1 MAAAGV
7 VALLAVALMGAVV
20 CVSLARADS
29 CSGSSPLEA
38 TSLVGR
44 VAPAGG
50 STTTT
55 PVTGHPDAIAVA
67 RDGQAAFVSLA
78 AWWPGDPNGIQVF
91 HRTAEGLRPVAII
104 PLHSAVGGLAFS
116 PDGRLLLA
124 ALDDRVA
131 VLDAARAATGDP
143 VALQGTVA
151 TDLGSRAE
159 ELAIAGDRY
168 VVATDRAHGRITLLD
183 LRRIQSG
190 DFGPSV
196 LVGTVDVD
204 LAPDG
209 LALSPDGRHLYV
221 VSQVQRPSLSM
232 GPTDWAYGLLT
243 GIGMPR
249 RAGTLS
255 VVDLKRVELD
265 PGGAVE
271 TRVTAGCAPSH
282 VAVSPDGGT
291 LWVTASQSNEV
302 LAYRSAGLLAGG
314 ARARPVAR
322 VRVPAAPAGITLVR
336 DGRYALVTSAG
347 HPNGVS
353 VLDTAAAMAGRPAL
367 RTVFPAGD
375 PPARIGVTA
384 DQGTA
389 YVTNGGSSSLTA
401 IDLSTLR

>member
-1 MAAAGV
+1 VAAAGG
-7 VALLAVALMGAVV
+7 VALLAVALMAAVV
-20 CVSLARADS
+20 CVSLARADP

-44 VAPAGG
+44 VAPAGRP
-50 STTTT
+50 TTT
-55 PVTGHPDAIAVA
+55 PVTGHPDAVAVT
-67 RDGQAAFVSLA
+67 RDGQTAFVALA

-91 HRTAEGLRPVAII
+91 HRGADGLRPVAII
-104 PLHSAVGGLAFS
+104 PLPWAGGGLAFS

-124 ALDDRVA
+124 ALDDRLA
-131 VLDAARAATGDP
+131 VLDSARAATGDP
-143 VALQGTVA
+143 VALQGTISTGPGSHT
-151 TDLGSRAE
+151 TDLAV
-159 ELAIAGDRY
+159 AGDRY
-168 VVATDRAHGRITLLD
+168 VVASDRAAGRVTVLD
-183 LRRIQSG
+183 LRRVESG

-196 LVGTVDVD
+196 QVGAVAVD

-209 LALSPDGRHLYV
+209 LAFSPDGRYLYV
-221 VSQVQRPSLSM
+221 VSQVQRPSLSL

-265 PGGAVE
+265 PSGAVE
-271 TRVTAGCAPSH
+271 RRVTAGCAPSQ

-291 LWVTASQSNEV
+291 VWVTASQSNEV
-302 LAYRSAGLLAGG
+302 LAYRSAHLLDGGPRAG
-314 ARARPVAR
+314 PVAR
-322 VRVPAAPAGITLVR
+322 VRVPAGPAGIQLVR

-367 RTVFPAGD
+367 RTVIPAGD